1 MLKSRSRIEAKVWN
15 ALKGQNQIMSQIC
28 AVCESD
34 NKIHQCIF
42 KAHLR
47 RSSLSI
53 CLSFVSYLPLLT
65 SNHNNRNPLLK
76 VVPLQMLSD
85 SSGRREGL
93 SVHVCVCA
101 RAWTQSLC
109 HRLIGVCETDR
120 QRRAGGKKGESSHNL
135 ICVYGSLSIS
145 RSLSEKLDGTDAIS
159 SQHNRA
165 FVSPLTRARA
175 CVVHWPA
182 TIAAC
187 MESSTLSKP
196 PCWLKRRRLWM
207 FFCLGKQTV
216 YKVCRQ
222 DACSKPGWFW
232 S

>member
-1 MLKSRSRIEAKVWN
+1 MLCVNLTTKSISVFSKPISGAPPSLS
-15 ALKGQNQIMSQIC
+15 ASL
-28 AVCESD
+28 
-34 NKIHQCIF
+34 
-42 KAHLR
+42 
-47 RSSLSI
+47 SSLI
-53 CLSFVSYLPLLT
+53 CRCSHLITITEIHFWKLCLCRCCQTVQAAERALACT
-65 SNHNNRNPLLK
+65 
-76 VVPLQMLSD
+76 
-85 SSGRREGL
+85 
-93 SVHVCVCA
+93 CVCA